1 MPFAPRRVCEYVT
14 TGRLYWQRAIVAA
27 QSGGH
32 RANFLTGAVTV
43 SQAVVAE
50 ILSRVLREPEF
61 GARLK
66 ADPERLLADLDLTEA
81 ERAAIVAG
89 LRSSGGGA
97 VLDPRPR
104 IASRIV

>member
-1 MPFAPRRVCEYVT
+1 MSAWQHSGYGSTSHVARGCRILVARGSS
-14 TGRLYWQRAIVAA
+14 GRG
-27 QSGGH
+27 S
-32 RANFLTGAVTV
+32 V

-50 ILSRVLREPEF
+50 VLARVFRDPEF

-66 ADPERLLADLDLTEA
+66 ADPTTELADLDLTDA
-81 ERAAIVAG
+81 ERDKILAG

-104 IASRIV
+104 SATRIV